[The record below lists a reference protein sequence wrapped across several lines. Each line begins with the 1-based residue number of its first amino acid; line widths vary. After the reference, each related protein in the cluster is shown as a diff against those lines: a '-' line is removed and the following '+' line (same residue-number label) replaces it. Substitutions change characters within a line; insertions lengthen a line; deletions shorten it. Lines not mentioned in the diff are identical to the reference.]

1 MSVIFAD
8 TNCDLEKSQVKKLNI
23 SLVNL
28 DSKNNLSAFKK
39 AFQPYL
45 DKDEDIIYLATDYSK
60 VAKEYEDSVKYFGNL
75 YEKRIIKYI
84 DLKSCSASAGLSVY
98 QAGLMFKRGC
108 TDTEII
114 NFVNEYKNNVYGLV
128 ITQNREF
135 LNKCDTQDKIN
146 VNSLSNLI
154 SPIVFMRNNKFE
166 VLDKAQ
172 GKKKA
177 IGNLVKFIKDSCIN
191 VADYPLMVCCDED
204 TVNAEYLKESLIK
217 TFGDDVIVL
226 IQKYSELNSVE
237 FDKKS
242 LYVGFYSKRIR
253 V

>member
-28 DSKNNLSAFKK
+28 DLKDELTAFKK

-45 DKDEDIIYLATDYSK
+45 DKDEDIIYLATDYDK
-60 VAKEYEDSVKYFGNL
+60 VKNAFEDSVKYFGNL
-75 YEKRIIKYI
+75 YENRMIKYV
-84 DLKSCSASAGLSVY
+84 DLNSCSASAGLSVY
-98 QAGLMFKRGC
+98 QAGLMYKRGC
-108 TDTEII
+108 TDSDII
-114 NFVNEYKNNVYGLV
+114 NFLEEYKNNVYGMV

-135 LNKCDTQDKIN
+135 LSKCDTQDKIN

-154 SPIVFMRNNKFE
+154 SPIIFMKNNKFE
-166 VLDKAQ
+166 VWDKAQ

-177 IGNLVKFIKDSCIN
+177 IGGLVKLIKESCIN
-191 VADYPLMVCCDED
+191 VADYPLIVCCDED
-204 TVNAEYLKESLIK
+204 SVNAEYIKETLVK
-217 TFGDDVIVL
+217 TFGDDTIVL
-226 IQKYSELNSVE
+226 LQKYSESNSLL

-253 V
+253 N